1 MVTKHLN
8 RFDPNAWQLVASSV
22 EWMDQYWDES
32 MGLLWDPG
40 EEADPHHPHPADH
53 HLVRESSW
61 YALGLLIRDN
71 EHDLERAIRALD
83 VILTHQFDEPDQ
95 PYHGTFLRAP
105 EEPRPPAEPLEW
117 KHYDPN
123 WREFI
128 ITTLAII
135 LLEYEERLPR
145 SLVQK
150 IDAAIPKAV
159 EGALARRLRA
169 SYTNIALMNA
179 FMLCFAGD
187 RLSQPAWIEH
197 GENMAKEIYRLFK
210 LHDAFEEYNS
220 PTYYGVDLY
229 ALALW
234 REYSTSPLLRQLGAE
249 MEALLWTDIAQF
261 YHAGLRNLSGPFDR
275 SYGMDMR
282 RYVALVGEW
291 IWLITGKEQAPF
303 PARDR
308 PFAHVA
314 DLHFAPCVAILGAHV
329 PPDVAPHFLAF
340 QGERQ
345 VERVISDSPRRVAT
359 VWMGQDI
366 MLGAEHT
373 RNTKRGYPQF
383 HPATVYWKIGADD
396 VGWIRLLHSE
406 PVDARASQN
415 RLDIVGAGKLV
426 FQVCA
431 PNAQADAIQAGLWQL
446 PDLTVQVATP
456 SVAVHVEHK
465 PDWIEIHYGANDDQS
480 ISCTLMTRVAQA
492 L

>member
-1 MVTKHLN
+1 MVTKHLD
-8 RFDPNAWQLVASSV
+8 RFDPNAWQLVASSI
-22 EWMDQYWDES
+22 EWMDRYWDES
-32 MGLLWDPG
+32 MGLLWNPG
-40 EEADPHHPHPADH
+40 EEADPRHPQPAEH
-53 HLVRESSW
+53 HLVRESGW
-61 YALGLLIRDN
+61 YALGSLIRDD

-150 IDAAIPKAV
+150 IDAAIPNAV

-187 RLSQPAWIEH
+187 RLSQPAWFEH
-197 GENMAKEIYRLFK
+197 GENMAREIYRLFR
-210 LHDAFEEYNS
+210 LHNTFEEYNS

-249 MEALLWTDIAQF
+249 MEAWLWMDIAQF
-261 YHAGLRNLSGPFDR
+261 YHAGLRNLCGPFDR

-282 RYVALVGEW
+282 RYVALAGEW
-291 IWLITGKEQAPF
+291 IGMVTGKAQAPY
-303 PARDR
+303 PQVDR
-308 PFAHVA
+308 SFAHAA
-314 DLHFAPCVAILGAHV
+314 DLCFVPCVAILGAQPPPEV
-329 PPDVAPHFLAF
+329 PPHFLAF

-345 VERVISDSPRRVAT
+345 VERIISDSPRRVAT
-359 VWMGQDI
+359 AWLGQNI
-366 MLGAEHT
+366 MLGAECTSHS
-373 RNTKRGYPQF
+373 KRGHTQF
-383 HPATVYWKIGADD
+383 HSATVHWKTGAQD
-396 VGWIRLLHSE
+396 VGWIRLIHSE
-406 PVDARASQN
+406 PVDAHASRD
-415 RLDIVGAGKLV
+415 RLEISGAGELT
-426 FQVCA
+426 FQICA
-431 PNAQADAIQAGLWQL
+431 SSVQTEMIQLDRWSLPGLS
-446 PDLTVQVATP
+446 VQVETNARAMHIESGP
-456 SVAVHVEHK
+456 NLIAAHYRMGGEH
-465 PDWIEIHYGANDDQS
+465 IITCAL
-480 ISCTLMTRVAQA
+480 ITRTDS
-492 L
+492 